1 MHGLYK
7 SQNDRKE
14 FWEGE
19 FRPKESQDVSSAGP
33 FFLVFC
39 FFQQEKGIMMG
50 NDKITRG

>member
-1 MHGLYK
+1 MAAGAHGCYK

-19 FRPKESQDVSSAGP
+19 FRPRESQDVSSAGP
-33 FFLVFC
+33 LFF
-39 FFQQEKGIMMG
+39 FFQEGIMMG

>member
-1 MHGLYK
+1 MHGCYK
-7 SQNDRKE
+7 SQNDRKG

-19 FRPKESQDVSSAGP
+19 FRPRESQDVSSAGP
-33 FFLVFC
+33 FLGG

>member
-1 MHGLYK
+1 MHGCYK

-19 FRPKESQDVSSAGP
+19 FRPRESGFLGV
-33 FFLVFC
+33 FFV
-39 FFQQEKGIMMG
+39 QGEKGITMG